1 MTFLKEQ
8 FHKDGYIIVKGLLEP
23 EQDIL
28 PLKETYSELLDALAR
43 IYLVEANSSMLS
55 TYDGLSLP
63 ERFAVLLGA
72 SGGTVLHH
80 LDPVLNILVKTFQWR
95 KDLPNP
101 RIPEIFTLMCHAKV
115 LDIIEQFVGPEIA
128 ASPIYHFNFKL
139 SLSHLKL
146 ANQVAESIGTDLSE
160 EPFYTFQVGETRWH
174 TDALYCLRDSHKS
187 HIVNAWIP
195 ITHATE
201 ENSCL
206 LVVPESH
213 KDGVRYGPY
222 PEDLVEQAIPLP
234 VELGDVVFLNNKLI
248 HSSTQNTSRDD
259 YRWAFNFRYLPVGQP
274 SGRPFLPGF
283 VARSYS
289 SPETELHNAYIWST
303 MWIRSLDYFIENGTP
318 ISHQG
323 AGKISPK
330 EAAEITKYWNE
341 LVPDVDAWL
350 NLGKCG

>member
-28 PLKETYSELLDALAR
+28 PLKEAYTELLDALAR
-43 IYLVEANSSMLS
+43 IYLVEANSSTLS
-55 TYDGLSLP
+55 TYDGLPFP
-63 ERFAVLLGA
+63 ERFAMLLGA

-80 LDPVLNILVKTFQWR
+80 IDPVLNILVETFQWR

-101 RIPEIFTLMCHAKV
+101 RIPEIFALMRHAKV
-115 LDIIEQFVGPEIA
+115 LDILEQLIGPEIA
-128 ASPIYHFNFKL
+128 ASPLYHFNFKL
-139 SLSHLKL
+139 PPSHLKL
-146 ANQVAESIGTDLSE
+146 ADQVAESIGADLSE
-160 EPFYTFQVGETRWH
+160 EPFYKFQVGKTGWH
-174 TDALYCLRDSHKS
+174 MDYVSGLRDSHKS
-187 HIVNAWIP
+187 QIVNAWIP
-195 ITHATE
+195 ISHSTE

-213 KDGVRYGPY
+213 KDGVKYGRYY
-222 PEDLVEQAIPLP
+222 EDLVEQATPLP
-234 VELGDVVFLNNKLI
+234 VEPGDVIFLDNKLR
-248 HSSTQNTSRDD
+248 HGSTQNTSRDD

-274 SGRPFLPGF
+274 TGRPFLPGF
-283 VARSYS
+283 VARSCL

-303 MWIRSLDYFIENGTP
+303 MWIRSLDYLTEHGAP
-318 ISHQG
+318 IPHRG

-330 EAAEITKYWNE
+330 EAAEITKYWNK

-350 NLGKCG
+350 SLGKCG